1 MLYSSP
7 MRRFVLVLALSSGA
21 CRGAESPPPL
31 GGAGET
37 CKMGEH
43 VVRECEGA
51 LRCVPRTYSVS
62 QAPSGVHGPQV
73 ASDIGGVCGG
83 VAGFHCAEGLEC
95 QLPPDQT
102 TAADG
107 MGSCVR
113 VSQCVR

>member
-1 MLYSSP
+1 
-7 MRRFVLVLALSSGA
+7 
-21 CRGAESPPPL
+21 
-31 GGAGET
+31 
-37 CKMGEH
+37 
-43 VVRECEGA
+43 
-51 LRCVPRTYSVS
+51 
-62 QAPSGVHGPQV
+62 VHGPQV